1 MADLSQVSA
10 ALVALV
16 AGRLYPGGTGAP
28 SIVAAPVIVYAGWPR
43 PGSLEADLPAGK
55 VHVSVWATDSV
66 RSDIRPPV
74 WREQSIQPATM
85 AGIASGQSVAIAGTA
100 TPGHSVALLVDGR
113 PYVVPTP
120 AGSTPATVAAA
131 LAALIA
137 ADQPASAAGAVLTI
151 PQARSIK
158 ARTVST
164 GTAARTVLR
173 ETRTYQVTAWAGDSR
188 LRDAVGAG
196 VHVALAATARLAL
209 PDSTIGTVSVLSS
222 RNDDDLTRQAIYR
235 RDTMVSV
242 VSDVIE
248 GQTQYTVAIPATR
261 SSSGPT
267 FDAQGPA
274 RTTYE

>member
-1 MADLSQVSA
+1 MADQSQVSA

-16 AGRLYPGGTGAP
+16 AGRLYPNGTGAP
-28 SIVAAPVIVYAGWPR
+28 SIVGAPVIVYAGWPR

-66 RSDIRPPV
+66 RSEIRPPV
-74 WREQSIQPATM
+74 WREQSIQPPTM

-100 TPGHSVALLVDGR
+100 TPGHSVALLVDGQ

-137 ADQPASAAGAVLTI
+137 ADQPAAAAGAVLTI

-188 LRDAVGAG
+188 LRDAVGAA

-235 RDTMVSV
+235 RDVMASV
-242 VSDVIE
+242 VSDVVE
-248 GQTQYTVAIPATR
+248 RETQFTVAIPATR
-261 SSSGPT
+261 ASSGPT